1 MHFLCQNADE
11 AAGESFK
18 LLNECK
24 NKLLAEIKIP
34 CLVLQSK
41 TEHTV
46 QPRSAEYIY
55 NKLAAAASRR
65 LVWFEH
71 SGHILTLDREH
82 EAVFKKIADFF
93 AE

>member
-1 MHFLCQNADE
+1 MSL
-11 AAGESFK
+11 FK

-24 NKLLAEIKIP
+24 NQLLAEIKIP
-34 CLVLQSK
+34 CLILQSK

-55 NKLAAAASRR
+55 NKLAAASSRR

-82 EAVFKKIADFF
+82 EAVFKEIADFF

>member
-1 MHFLCQNADE
+1 VSL
-11 AAGESFK
+11 FK

-55 NKLAAAASRR
+55 NKLAAASSRR

-82 EAVFKKIADFF
+82 EAVFKEIADFF
-93 AE
+93 AEEKDIEG